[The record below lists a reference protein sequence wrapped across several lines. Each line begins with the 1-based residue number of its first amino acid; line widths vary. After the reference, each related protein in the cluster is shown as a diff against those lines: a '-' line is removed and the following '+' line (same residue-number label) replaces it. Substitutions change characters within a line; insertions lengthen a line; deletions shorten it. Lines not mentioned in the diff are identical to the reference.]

1 VRNKHTHAHRL
12 EGTMPTT
19 ANLREESRL
28 CRQAAQEESDPHV
41 KQLWSSHA
49 LALAQRAEKIER
61 EDEERSGA

>member
-1 VRNKHTHAHRL
+1 
-12 EGTMPTT
+12 MPTT

-41 KQLWSSHA
+41 KRLWSSHA